1 MLRRV
6 IAIFFVTPTKL
17 VLITGKKS
25 IVLFILS
32 EIINLKNQDKTE
44 EIENFNP

>member
-6 IAIFFVTPTKL
+6 FAIFVTPTYL

-25 IVLFILS
+25 MILFMLS
-32 EIINLKNQDKTE
+32 EIINLKNQEKTE
-44 EIENFNP
+44 EIENFRP